1 MDWEELIG
9 LFVDERVDFIL
20 GKGGMVRYS
29 RQERKLLASLDEET
43 RKELETAAGEQAE
56 QEAEACGQVYR
67 QAFLDGLFVGAQAFG
82 SHGKEGREKKQP

>member
-20 GKGGMVRYS
+20 GKSGMVRYS

-67 QAFLDGLFVGAQAFG
+67 QAFLDGLFVGFQAFG